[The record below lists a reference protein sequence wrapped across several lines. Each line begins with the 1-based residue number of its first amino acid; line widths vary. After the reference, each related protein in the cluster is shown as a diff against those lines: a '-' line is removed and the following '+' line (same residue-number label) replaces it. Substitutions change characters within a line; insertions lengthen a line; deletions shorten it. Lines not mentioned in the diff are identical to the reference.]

1 MTSVSRSCV
10 ISLTC
15 GGRSPNSFDLSGHT
29 GSKPGQQSHP
39 KYLSVVWPV
48 LYPRNVMFPYVG
60 HSNLCCDWLF
70 PGNPPSKPNK
80 KTLKQRFLKLL
91 PCYRSG
97 SSSSS
102 DQSKCQDTHVHH
114 HSDSSRIK
122 KKLKLNT
129 GLHISVL
136 VCDSCLWRLVRV
148 SVCLFHFS
156 LHPCMQEMRMMRL
169 NCRQ

>member
-15 GGRSPNSFDLSGHT
+15 GAALQTALIWRVTLGQSQV
-29 GSKPGQQSHP
+29 SKLICAHWVAWKSHP
-39 KYLSVVWPV
+39 KCLSVVWPV

-91 PCYRSG
+91 PCYRSA

-122 KKLKLNT
+122 TIFFKLNT

-136 VCDSCLWRLVRV
+136 VCDSYFSSCLSGQGV
-148 SVCLFHFS
+148 
-156 LHPCMQEMRMMRL
+156 
-169 NCRQ
+169 